1 MITVMTVSVFN
12 EKKLIWVH
20 FIKTTP
26 DHFGGIKLANDPLN
40 LSNLLMENNS
50 DFLVVPEYVHW
61 SMLDFNV
68 DMRGEIAM
76 LSRNIKIRG
85 EMQNGCPSSNRNC
98 AKWKFDTFG
107 GHVKVSLLHLLS
119 FVFR

>member
-1 MITVMTVSVFN
+1 
-12 EKKLIWVH
+12 
-20 FIKTTP
+20 
-26 DHFGGIKLANDPLN
+26 
-40 LSNLLMENNS
+40 MENNS

-61 SMLDFNV
+61 SMLDFNI

-98 AKWKFDTFG
+98 AILHCQRKTKDNKCNKLTFT
-107 GHVKVSLLHLLS
+107 
-119 FVFR
+119 